1 MAYEK
6 DIEQYDDVPLNYD
19 DVQQLSSR
27 KDVAAF
33 FSTLRYNT
41 DERVEQTTA
50 AMGFTS
56 EHLRSAIKYIER
68 VAFNEDFESFS
79 VYLFELHRLTVAI
92 RNDIVRGFR
101 NRPGNYLLVLTD
113 DYERLDFVLVE
124 RYTQTIITQEETYE
138 VPSLLPG
145 NKPVLVRPR
154 VLQVERRTPD
164 EVQLRVLRRFTYTE
178 GDTIAQYEK
187 LLNAYI
193 VAAWSEPYF
202 NNGALFS
209 DYYLTKRFPEQ
220 TEWKDEREYNELR
233 RA

>member
-124 RYTQTIITQEETYE
+124 RYTAGSARTQAITNSIG
-138 VPSLLPG
+138 P
-145 NKPVLVRPR
+145 
-154 VLQVERRTPD
+154 
-164 EVQLRVLRRFTYTE
+164 
-178 GDTIAQYEK
+178 
-187 LLNAYI
+187 
-193 VAAWSEPYF
+193 
-202 NNGALFS
+202 
-209 DYYLTKRFPEQ
+209 LTS
-220 TEWKDEREYNELR
+220 
-233 RA
+233 